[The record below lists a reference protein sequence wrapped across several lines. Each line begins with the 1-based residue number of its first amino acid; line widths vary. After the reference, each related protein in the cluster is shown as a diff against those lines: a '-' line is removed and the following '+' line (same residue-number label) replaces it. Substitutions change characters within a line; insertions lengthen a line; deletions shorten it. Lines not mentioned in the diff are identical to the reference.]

1 MIAEQE
7 ILDVREPPGKAMG
20 KVAELWRPVTGTNKI
35 MCTACARYC
44 KIGEGQVGLCGIRGV
59 HEGKLWL
66 YVYGRVI
73 TGHVDP
79 IEKKPVSHY
88 RPGSKIF
95 SIATTGC
102 NWLCHPAGTPI
113 LLQDGNMKPVEE
125 IRPGDALWSLSDLKG
140 RTAPAIVTRSGSRR
154 AASFRLSVE
163 GLRDPLLATS
173 EHPILTRR
181 GWVPL
186 SGLRMEDSV
195 LLARGEHAELSTT
208 NPLDVPVH
216 GSAVH
221 PQEMARFWKVWSE
234 RRGPTPG
241 FAWSPIRGISQDSSR
256 EPVYSFECVPFHNY
270 VASKVLVHNCRYCFL
285 PGTQVFTE
293 DGHLP
298 IEQIFSE
305 SEPSS
310 KAEVRRIHNRK
321 VLTHRG
327 RWRKATKAFEHL
339 YSGRIL
345 RVRPFYLPGF
355 DCTPD
360 HQVFASIAGRPVRK
374 VEARELK
381 IGDFLA
387 IPRQRDDGDPILDV
401 EDLFEKLS
409 APGYKRDV
417 RLVRSN
423 GKIRWSSE
431 RGQGV
436 PARLRVTPDLSR
448 LLGYYCAE
456 GSVSW
461 HRRRPNSG
469 SVWFSFG
476 AHEEARIREVERLLA
491 KIFRVRT
498 RRSRQAN
505 RIAVISAGASVAT
518 VFRSLCGESSAT
530 KRVPT
535 SILRSRDPKVLRGFI
550 TGYFN
555 GDGYVTKRR
564 GPGYFLGST
573 SVSQGLTFGVAQVL
587 FALGEVPRVYRSRNM
602 PTYEIEGRT
611 VSRNDDHLIR
621 LFVDEA
627 SLDPEEIAWTSSSV
641 RVLQNSDY
649 VLLPIRSIEDRHY
662 VGPVY
667 NIEVEQDHSY
677 TANFMAVS
685 NCQNADISQRRKVE
699 GIEVEPQDVVRM
711 TLEQGCQGLAYT
723 YNQPTIFIEFARD
736 IGMMAREAGLI
747 NIFVSNGY
755 DTPETVAEMPKFLDC
770 VTVDFKGSGET
781 NFVRKYINI
790 PNADP
795 IFQTLLDT
803 RDTKKIHIEI
813 TDLIVPQVGD
823 DLNAARKL
831 SKWVYDNLGP
841 DTPIHFLRFHPDY
854 KMMEFPWTP
863 VETLEKHCAVAK
875 EAGLKYVYIGN
886 VPGHP
891 LEHTY
896 CPGCGAVAI
905 KRYGFDITG
914 WYLDKDNKCKKCGYQ
929 LAIFGRLERTAKE
942 NRFYSVLYHR

>member
-1 MIAEQE
+1 MISEPE

-20 KVAELWRPVTGTNKI
+20 KVAELWRPVEGTNKI

-79 IEKKPVSHY
+79 IEKKPVSHW

-113 LLQDGNMKPVEE
+113 SLLDGDTKPVEE
-125 IRPGDALWSLSDLKG
+125 IVAGDTLQSLAAGHGVTL
-140 RTAPAIVTRSGSRR
+140 PAVVTSAGNRR
-154 AASFRLSVE
+154 AATFRVSVS
-163 GLRDPLLATS
+163 GLRDPFFATREHPVLTPTGWRPVESLIPGDAVLISRETSARITPPRNSIAIPDHSVSIHPGATS
-173 EHPILTRR
+173 
-181 GWVPL
+181 
-186 SGLRMEDSV
+186 
-195 LLARGEHAELSTT
+195 
-208 NPLDVPVH
+208 
-216 GSAVH
+216 
-221 PQEMARFWKVWSE
+221 RFWKEWRSFS
-234 RRGPTPG
+234 G
-241 FAWSPIRGISQDSSR
+241 SSSR
-256 EPVYSFECVPFHNY
+256 YEWARVRSVRAEALREHVYSFECVPFHNY
-270 VASKVLVHNCRYCFL
+270 VAGQVVAHNCRYCFL
-285 PGTQVFTE
+285 PGTRVLTE
-293 DGHLP
+293 DGHVAIDELFRDAQSTNNP
-298 IEQIFSE
+298 
-305 SEPSS
+305 
-310 KAEVRRIHNRK
+310 EVRLVSEQRA
-321 VLTHRG
+321 LTHRG
-327 RWRKATKAFEHL
+327 RWRRIRKAFEHL
-339 YSGRIL
+339 YSGPVLRI
-345 RVRPFYLPGF
+345 RPFYLPGF
-355 DCTPD
+355 ECTPD
-360 HQVFASIAGRPVRK
+360 HLVFASIGGSSVSK
-374 VEARELK
+374 VEAQKLRV
-381 IGDFLA
+381 GDFLA
-387 IPRQRDDGDPILDV
+387 VPLLKPIREDPLDV
-401 EDLFEKLS
+401 EKLLRSENQPRYRKGGDLQIVH
-409 APGYKRDV
+409 GR
-417 RLVRSN
+417 
-423 GKIRWSSE
+423 IRRTAE
-431 RGQGV
+431 RGLGV
-436 PARLRVTPDLSR
+436 PALLHITPRVARLF
-448 LLGYYCAE
+448 GYYCAE
-456 GSVSW
+456 GSLAW
-461 HRRRPNSG
+461 ALGRPNSG

-476 AHEEARIREVERLLA
+476 ASEEARIREVE
-491 KIFRVRT
+491 KILRDVFGVRPRRVR
-498 RRSRQAN
+498 QKN
-505 RIAVISAGASVAT
+505 RIAVIAPGAGLAT
-518 VFRSLCGESSAT
+518 IFRRSCGDTSAT
-530 KRVPT
+530 KRVPDF
-535 SILRSRDPKVLRGFI
+535 ILQSTNRRVLKAFLA
-550 TGYFN
+550 GYLN
-555 GDGYVTKRR
+555 GDGYVTK
-564 GPGYFLGST
+564 GKGGFVLGST
-573 SVSQGLTFGVAQVL
+573 SVSPALTYGVAQIL
-587 FALGEVPRVYRSRNM
+587 LTLGEVPRVYRSHNA
-602 PTYEIEGRT
+602 PHYEIEGRT
-611 VSRNDDHLIR
+611 VNRSDDHMMR
-621 LFVDEA
+621 LLVDEVAVTPQEIEWQA
-627 SLDPEEIAWTSSSV
+627 SEARVV
-641 RVLQNSDY
+641 RRNGY
-649 VLLPIRSIEDRHY
+649 LLIPIREISRIDY

-667 NIEVEQDHSY
+667 NIEVDDDHSY
-677 TANFMAVS
+677 TANFMAVA

-736 IGMMAREAGLI
+736 IGMMGRKAGLI

-875 EAGLKYVYIGN
+875 EEGLKYVYIGN

-896 CPGCGAVAI
+896 CPGCGAIAI

-929 LAIFGRLERTAKE
+929 LAIFGRLERTSKE

>member
-1 MIAEQE
+1 MGPVYRKTMISEPE

-20 KVAELWRPVTGTNKI
+20 KVAELWKPIEGTNKI

-102 NWLCHPAGTPI
+102 NWLC
-113 LLQDGNMKPVEE
+113 
-125 IRPGDALWSLSDLKG
+125 
-140 RTAPAIVTRSGSRR
+140 
-154 AASFRLSVE
+154 
-163 GLRDPLLATS
+163 
-173 EHPILTRR
+173 
-181 GWVPL
+181 
-186 SGLRMEDSV
+186 
-195 LLARGEHAELSTT
+195 
-208 NPLDVPVH
+208 
-216 GSAVH
+216 
-221 PQEMARFWKVWSE
+221 
-234 RRGPTPG
+234 
-241 FAWSPIRGISQDSSR
+241 
-256 EPVYSFECVPFHNY
+256 
-270 VASKVLVHNCRYCFL
+270 RYCFL
-285 PGTQVFTE
+285 PGTRVLTTQGHVAIESIFADGESTE
-293 DGHLP
+293 S
-298 IEQIFSE
+298 SE
-305 SEPSS
+305 I
-310 KAEVRRIHNRK
+310 RRVNGRS
-321 VLTHRG
+321 VLTHEG
-327 RWRKATKAFEHL
+327 RWRRISKAFEHL
-339 YSGRIL
+339 YSGRVIQ
-345 RVRPFYLPGF
+345 VRPFYLPGF

-360 HQVFASIAGRPVRK
+360 HHVYASIGGGPVCQ
-374 VEARELK
+374 VEAGDLK
-381 IGDFLA
+381 LGDFLA
-387 IPRQRDDGDPILDV
+387 VPRLKEDFATEIDAEAILRASSSPVYRYDFQIEIADGRV
-401 EDLFEKLS
+401 
-409 APGYKRDV
+409 
-417 RLVRSN
+417 
-423 GKIRWSSE
+423 RWSAE
-431 RGQGV
+431 RGKGV
-436 PARLRVTPDLSR
+436 PARLELTSDLAR

-456 GSVSW
+456 GSINW
-461 HRRRPNSG
+461 HRKRANSG
-469 SVWFSFG
+469 AVWFSLG
-476 AHEEARIREVERLLA
+476 SHEEARLQEVERLLKEVFGA
-491 KIFRVRT
+491 TT
-498 RRSRQAN
+498 RRSRQGN
-505 RIAVISAGASVAT
+505 RVAVIAAGASLAT
-518 VFRSLCGESSAT
+518 LFQSLCGDASSN
-530 KRVPT
+530 KRVPEP
-535 SILRSRDPKVLRGFI
+535 ILRSRDADILRGFA

-555 GDGYVTKRR
+555 GDGYVTERR
-564 GPGYFLGST
+564 GGGLVLGST
-573 SVSQGLTFGVAQVL
+573 SVSETLTYGVAQVL
-587 FALGEVPRVYRSRNM
+587 FSLGEMPRVYRSRNK
-602 PTYEIEGRT
+602 PTYEIEGRV
-611 VSRNDDHLIR
+611 VSRLDDHMVR
-621 LFVDEA
+621 LWVEEVSLEPDEA
-627 SLDPEEIAWTSSSV
+627 AWTASKV
-641 RVLQNSDY
+641 RVLQTADY
-649 VLLPIRSIEDRHY
+649 FLVPIRAIEEKEY

-667 NIEVEQDHSY
+667 NIEVDEDHSY
-677 TANFMAVS
+677 TANFMAVA

-736 IGMMAREAGLI
+736 IGMMARKAGLL

-790 PNADP
+790 PNAEP

-875 EAGLKYVYIGN
+875 EEGLKYVYIGN
-886 VPGHP
+886 VSGHP

-942 NRFYSVLYHR
+942 NRYYSVLYHR